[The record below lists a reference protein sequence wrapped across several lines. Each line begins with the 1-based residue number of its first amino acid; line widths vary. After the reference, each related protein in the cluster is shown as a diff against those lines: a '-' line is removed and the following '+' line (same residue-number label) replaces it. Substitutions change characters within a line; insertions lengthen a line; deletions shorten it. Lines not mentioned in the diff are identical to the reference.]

1 MARPS
6 RVFTIPASAPFL
18 STLAQALLDGRLVE
32 GFSPRGDP
40 LTLASATVFLPTRRA
55 ARAFAAAILDE
66 LGGEAVLLPRI
77 MPLRDIDDDEL
88 VREDA
93 HDWRLPPAA
102 EPTLRRL
109 ILARLALKFANPFST
124 TSGEREPLVAATPAT
139 AITLADDL
147 ARIFDDMTYA
157 DISFDALDVDNRVP
171 AELDGYWQ
179 QSLEFLK
186 IAHKGWLDHL
196 AEKGLTDPT
205 ASWRQSL
212 EGEAVRIDKG
222 ERGPFVVAGST
233 ASIPAVAELVA
244 AIARR
249 PDGAVVLPGL
259 DRDLDEISW
268 DVIEGGKLAGAEID
282 PSPGHPQFGLRR
294 LLEKLGIARGDIQ
307 VLGSPACSERER
319 FLSEAFRPAATTD
332 RWMNRAERLGDDAAE
347 TALSGISVIEAADP
361 REEALVIALA
371 LRETLEEKEKSAALI
386 TPDRALA
393 RRVAAELTRWNIA
406 VDDSAGVPLA
416 ETAAGRCARLAASAA
431 AEGLAPVPLLALLRH
446 PFADL
451 GVAAA
456 AIDALEITVLRG
468 PRPAPGPEGLKGAI
482 LEARAADI
490 HRRDPRARLTDQ
502 DWDAALD
509 LAKRIGQAL
518 EPLLGFRTAKT
529 ATFSDLLAAHRSALQ
544 AMGLDLAARERE
556 DIPALAKAFAEL
568 ENAAGYAPALGLS
581 DYAEVFAELIAKRS
595 VRPAFDH
602 RARIRILGP
611 LEARLIDCER
621 MVLGGLNEG
630 VWPPETHADA
640 WLNRPMRKQLGLDL
654 PERRIGLSAHD
665 FVQAMSAREV
675 VLTRARRQ
683 NGVETVASRFL
694 QRLAAVAPQAAWQ
707 EALGRGDRYLAIARA
722 SERPQPA
729 PPLQRPQPTPPPAV
743 RPTRL
748 SVTDIETLV
757 RDPYSIYARH
767 VLTLEPLEEI
777 DADPGAA
784 ERGTLMHEALAKFA
798 KNHPEILPPDAL
810 DRLIACG
817 RDVFASIRD
826 FPGVAAT
833 WWPRLERVARW
844 FVEQERTR
852 RPVMARTL
860 AEITGHIELDIKG
873 RKFTLT
879 ARADRVD
886 LLRDGSI
893 AIFDYKTG
901 EAPTL
906 PQALAGLA
914 PQLPLEAA
922 IARAGGFAGIPAKA
936 KIAEIAVMKL
946 SGGDPPGEVK
956 SLDPTKATREAKKL
970 ADEHRIGTCD
980 QLAAFA
986 HTRVEKL
993 LAAFAKGGTPYHS
1006 IPRPKW
1012 RGRFGRYDH
1021 LARIKEWSAGEEG
1034 EE

>member
-1 MARPS
+1 MALPS

-18 STLAQALLDGRLVE
+18 PTLAQALLDGRLVG
-32 GFSPRGDP
+32 GFSPRKDP
-40 LTLASATVFLPTRRA
+40 LMLAGATVFLPTRRA
-55 ARAFAAAILDE
+55 ARAFADAVLDA
-66 LGGEAVLLPRI
+66 LGGEAAILPRI
-77 MPLRDIDDDEL
+77 VPLRDIDDEL
-88 VREDA
+88 ILEDA
-93 HDWRLPPAA
+93 QDWRLPPAA
-102 EPTLRRL
+102 ELTQRRL
-109 ILARLALKFANPFST
+109 ILARLALKFANPFPAA
-124 TSGEREPLVAATPAT
+124 SGEREPLVAATPAS

-157 DISFDALDVDNRVP
+157 GISFDALDVDDLVP
-171 AELDGYWQ
+171 ADLDAYWQ

-186 IAHKGWLDHL
+186 IAHQGWLDHL
-196 AEKGLTDPT
+196 AERRLADPT
-205 ASWRQSL
+205 VSWRQSL
-212 EGEAVRIDKG
+212 EREAARIDKG
-222 ERGPFVVAGST
+222 EGGPFVVAGST
-233 ASIPAVAELVA
+233 ASIPAVAELAA

-268 DVIEGGKLAGAEID
+268 DVIAGGKLAGAEID

-294 LLEKLGIARGDIQ
+294 LIRKLGIARGDIQ
-307 VLGSPACSERER
+307 VLGKPACSERER

-332 RWMNRAERLGDDAAE
+332 RWKNQAGQLGNDATE
-347 TALSGISVIEAADP
+347 TALSGVAVIEAADP

-371 LRETLEEKEKSAALI
+371 LRATLEEKGKSVALV

-393 RRVAAELTRWNIA
+393 RRVAAELTRWEIA

-416 ETAAGRCARLAASAA
+416 ETAAGRCARLVASAA
-431 AEGLAPVPLLALLRH
+431 AEGLAPVPLLAFLRH

-451 GVAAA
+451 GVAPV
-456 AIDALEITVLRG
+456 AIDALEIAVLRG
-468 PRPAPGPEGLKGAI
+468 TRPAPGAEGLKRAI
-482 LEARAADI
+482 LEARTADI

-502 DWDAALD
+502 DWDAARD
-509 LAKRIGQAL
+509 LAKRIGQRL
-518 EPLLGFRTAKT
+518 EPLLVLAETDTVSFARLLEAHRTA
-529 ATFSDLLAAHRSALQ
+529 LGQ
-544 AMGLDLAARERE
+544 MGLDLAAAKE
-556 DIPALAKAFAEL
+556 DEARVLAEAFDDLA
-568 ENAAGYAPALGLS
+568 NAAADAPALGLS

-595 VRPAFDH
+595 VRPNFDQ

-611 LEARLIDCER
+611 LEARLIDCTC
-621 MVLGGLNEG
+621 MVLGCLNEG

-640 WLNRPMRKQLGLDL
+640 WLNRPLRKALGLDL

-665 FVQAMSAREV
+665 FVQAMCAREV

-694 QRLAAVAPQAAWQ
+694 QRLAAVAPKKAWDR
-707 EALGRGDRYLAIARA
+707 ALERGERYHTLARDF
-722 SERPQPA
+722 ERPQPVPPLQRPQPA
-729 PPLQRPQPTPPPAV
+729 PPLAA

-767 VLTLEPLEEI
+767 VLMLEPVEEI

-784 ERGTLMHEALAKFA
+784 ERGMHAALAKFA
-798 KNHPEILPPDAL
+798 KSHPGKLPPDAL

-817 RDVFASIRD
+817 RDAFASIRD
-826 FPGVAAT
+826 FPGVAAI
-833 WWPRLERVARW
+833 WWPRFERVARW
-844 FVEQERTR
+844 FITEEAAR
-852 RPVMARTL
+852 RPQIARTL
-860 AEITGHIELDIKG
+860 AEITGHIEFGIKG

-879 ARADRVD
+879 ARADRID
-886 LLRDGSI
+886 LLRDGAI

-901 EAPTL
+901 EAPSL
-906 PQALAGLA
+906 KQAISGLA

-922 IARAGGFAGIPAKA
+922 IARAGGFTEVSADMPV
-936 KIAEIAVMKL
+936 AEIAVMRL

-956 SLDPTKATREAKKL
+956 SLDPAEAEREARKL
-970 ADEHRIGTCD
+970 AEIYRIVSCD
-980 QLAAFA
+980 DLAAFA
-986 HTRVEKL
+986 RARVEKL
-993 LAAFAKGGTPYHS
+993 LAAFAKASTPYHS
-1006 IPRPKW
+1006 IPRPQW

-1034 EE
+1034 AE